1 VKLTRVVRFTR
12 KSREQHR
19 HDRAVVI
26 QQLCTP
32 TQSDVDADVQAN
44 QRRAA
49 ELRRYA
55 KSKGK
60 Y

>member
-1 VKLTRVVRFTR
+1 VRLTR

-19 HDRAVVI
+19 HARAVVL
-26 QQLCTP
+26 QQLATP
-32 TQSDVDADVQAN
+32 CQSDVDADVQAN
-44 QRRAA
+44 RARAA

>member
-1 VKLTRVVRFTR
+1 MKLTR

-32 TQSDVDADVQAN
+32 TTSDLNADVQAN

>member
-1 VKLTRVVRFTR
+1 MKLTH

-32 TQSDVDADVQAN
+32 TQSDVDANVQAN
-44 QRRAA
+44 RARAA